1 MSDENQPK
9 SEEKISFRKKV
20 SSGFS
25 SGINAIDNK
34 TNPVVGKYLY
44 VIFRWTTIALFFL
57 ILPLFVLFFQFAATE
72 DGYTFSYNSITLN
85 SQGILTNEE
94 ISKTYDYEEIDS
106 SINTIYNEPSLF
118 ASTIFAYQEA
128 DSGLYFFYGVFVGE
142 FGATAETTP
151 SDYVTASQTW
161 YTTVSADPETSFN
174 TWIASKTIDEAGSE
188 DDASTYAGRP
198 DLAQEKFRSI
208 FKPISITNDDD
219 SVLNAGL
226 ITGWVLIGVA
236 IITSILAFWFSKY
249 SEVPL
254 SNKKDKEGGKE

>member
-1 MSDENQPK
+1 MSDGNQTN
-9 SEEKISFRKKV
+9 SEEKISIKKKI
-20 SSGFS
+20 SSSFS

-44 VIFRWTTIALFFL
+44 VIFKWSTIALFFL
-57 ILPLFVLFFQFAATE
+57 ILPLFVLFFQFSATE

-85 SQGILTNEE
+85 SQGILINEE
-94 ISKTYDYEEIDS
+94 VSKTYDYEEIDS
-106 SINTIYNEPSLF
+106 SISTIYNEPSSF
-118 ASTIFAYQEA
+118 DSTIFATQE
-128 DSGLYFFYGVFVGE
+128 DSGLYYFYGIFVGE
-142 FGATAETTP
+142 FGATAETNP
-151 SDYVTASQTW
+151 SDYITASQTW
-161 YTTVSADPETSFN
+161 YTTVLADPEVALN

-188 DDASTYAGRP
+188 DNATTYAGRP
-198 DLAQEKFRSI
+198 DLAKEKFRTI

-219 SVLNAGL
+219 NVLDAGL

-236 IITSILAFWFSKY
+236 IITSILSFWFSKF